1 MWCDGQVPLVGCL
14 VGCWVGGESGGGLWV
29 LVLCWNFPA
38 WGQHIWGLVALGVL
52 GFLGAST
59 LG

>member
-1 MWCDGQVPLVGCL
+1 MGWWASPIGVVF
-14 VGCWVGGESGGGLWV
+14 GGESGGGLCV

-38 WGQHIWGLVALGVL
+38 WGPAYMGVVALGVL